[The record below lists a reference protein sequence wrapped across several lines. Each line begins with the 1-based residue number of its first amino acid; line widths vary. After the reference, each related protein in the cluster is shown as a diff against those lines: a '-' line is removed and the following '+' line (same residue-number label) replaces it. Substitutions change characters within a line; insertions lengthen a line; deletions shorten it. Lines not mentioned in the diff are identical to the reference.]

1 MANFTQREIKKSF
14 IRLLNERP
22 YNKITVRD
30 IVEDCGINRNSFY
43 YHFQDIPALIESIFI
58 EETDKIIAEYPR
70 IESLE
75 VFVDALCELVLK
87 NKPAMQH
94 LFCSA
99 NRSMYEQYAMKL
111 CQEMV
116 TKFLDTA
123 FPQLESDPN
132 IRRICIESFKCML
145 FGFCIDWSTDNF
157 NEDRIEDLHT
167 VCRLLRKLPE
177 VVIAEYGLQ
186 TN

>member
-14 IRLLNERP
+14 IKLLNERP

-58 EETDKIIAEYPR
+58 EETDKILHDHPK

-75 VFVDALCELVLK
+75 TITDSLFELAINNKAALL
-87 NKPAMQH
+87 H
-94 LFCSA
+94 LFHSA

-111 CQEMV
+111 CQELV
-116 TKFLDTA
+116 TKFVDSA
-123 FPQLESDPN
+123 FPEVEVDPN

-145 FGFCIDWSTDNF
+145 FGFCIDWSTDNL
-157 NEDRIEDLHT
+157 NPDRLDDLHT
-167 VCRLLRKLPE
+167 LCGLLQKLPE
-177 VVIAEYGLQ
+177 VILSEYGAK
-186 TN
+186 